1 LPSPAPVVAGRDHT
15 AQELYDRVAALGPS
29 PFSIEQRTRALD
41 RFISLRSGR
50 EKPGRFWRVDFESV
64 APEARAIDLSA
75 ANVRVENNDPAIF
88 VCDLAT
94 AARESPEL
102 FARAFG
108 TTGIAATKFGSLAA
122 AFAQCGVFVHVPA
135 DRACDDP
142 VVIRYTAPAGAAIF
156 PWSIVLAERGAR
168 VTIVERLEGGAG
180 AFLCG
185 ATEVVTEERADVHYA
200 ALQQVDDGARI
211 IWSRAARPGPEA
223 RMSWASAELGGELA
237 ASDLSV
243 SIEAP
248 GAEANLTAIFFP
260 RGSQHVDVVSTVEH
274 RAGDATSETIVK
286 TAARERGQARFLGNI
301 RIAPHAQGSD
311 ARLRDDALLLSPT
324 AHVDSVPALEIGA
337 NVVKAYHG
345 ATVGAIDA
353 EQIFYME
360 SRGLERG
367 AAERM
372 IALGFFEPAIER
384 FPTAAL
390 RDEIRASLA
399 AKLS

>member
-1 LPSPAPVVAGRDHT
+1 M
-15 AQELYDRVAALGPS
+15 QQLYDRIASLGPS
-29 PFSIEQRTRALD
+29 PFSLEQRTSALD
-41 RFISLRSGR
+41 RFVSLPSGR
-50 EKPGRFWRVDFESV
+50 EKPGRFWRVDFE
-64 APEARAIDLSA
+64 AIRPDAAAIDPSA
-75 ANVRVENNDPAIF
+75 GTAQVENNDSTVL
-88 VCDLAT
+88 VCDLVT
-94 AARESPEL
+94 AARECPEL
-102 FARAFG
+102 FSRAFG
-108 TTGIAATKFGSLAA
+108 TTNVGATKFGSLAA
-122 AFAQCGVFVHVPA
+122 AFAHCGVFVHVRA
-135 DRACDDP
+135 DHACDDP
-142 VVIRYTAPAGAAIF
+142 VVIRYAAPRGAAIF
-156 PWSIVLAERGAR
+156 PWSVVLAERGAR

-185 ATEVVTEERADVHYA
+185 ATEVVTEERADVRYA

-211 IWSRAARPGPEA
+211 IWTRAARPGPEA
-223 RMSWASAELGGELA
+223 RMSWASADLGGGLA
-237 ASDLSV
+237 ACDLSV
-243 SIEAP
+243 SIEEP
-248 GAEANLTAIFFP
+248 GVQADITAIFFP
-260 RGSQHVDVVSTVEH
+260 RGSQHVDVVSTVDH
-274 RAGDATSETIVK
+274 RAGDASSETVVK

-337 NVVKAYHG
+337 NAVKAYHG

-360 SRGLERG
+360 SRGLERA

-384 FPTAAL
+384 FPTVRL
-390 RDEIRASLA
+390 RDEIRAALA